1 MPEQPEVTIT
11 RFVPDEKKDG
21 GQYETLTG
29 RVRRLD
35 EPNRVLLLTDGVKI
49 DLDAV
54 VELMLGA

>member
-1 MPEQPEVTIT
+1 MPEQPEVTIV

-35 EPNRVLLLTDGVKI
+35 EPNRALLLTDSVKI
-49 DLDAV
+49 DLDTV
-54 VELMLGA
+54 VELTLGA